1 MMASAKL
8 SYTAA
13 LILQTISAGYN
24 YGFDIMDVAG
34 LASGTVYPALRRLEQ
49 QGLIKSNWERGRAAS
64 AEQRPPRRY
73 YGLTPQGKDALAKVL
88 PRYRLLEQLSN
99 SESSRPS

>member
-34 LASGTVYPALRRLEQ
+34 LASGTV
-49 QGLIKSNWERGRAAS
+49 
-64 AEQRPPRRY
+64 
-73 YGLTPQGKDALAKVL
+73 
-88 PRYRLLEQLSN
+88 
-99 SESSRPS
+99 